1 MASAYLC
8 YGVCVF
14 QKSALSLAGPC
25 GLLAAVN
32 RFDFLSSYR
41 FPAYA
46 KLWVKYK
53 LLDLALK
60 EINRTS
66 VVMLD
71 AGGAVKFKK
80 LSLDYC
86 VNGFSLHDVVA
97 AETDVSGIASTN
109 LAWAVDD
116 LKREEM
122 ARFVLISLVMMPAKK
137 EARITRLR
145 GLSDFQTK
153 CSLLQIGFELGLT
166 KERVKQLALKANEKL
181 LQIGAF
187 PLYSLLTKIPV

>member
-1 MASAYLC
+1 MRLI
-8 YGVCVF
+8 
-14 QKSALSLAGPC
+14 
-25 GLLAAVN
+25 GLT
-32 RFDFLSSYR
+32 FLSGYR

-53 LLDLALK
+53 LLELALK

-71 AGGAVKFKK
+71 AGGAVKFQK

-97 AETDVSGIASTN
+97 AETSVSGSASTN
-109 LAWAVDD
+109 LVWTIDD
-116 LKREEM
+116 FKREEM
-122 ARFVLISLVMMPAKK
+122 ARFVLISLVMLPAK
-137 EARITRLR
+137 EARIIRLR
-145 GLSDFQTK
+145 VLADFQTEW
-153 CSLLQIGFELGLT
+153 SLRRIGFELGLT
-166 KERVKQLALKANEKL
+166 KERVRQLALKANEKL

-187 PLYSLLTKIPV
+187 PLYSLLTETPV